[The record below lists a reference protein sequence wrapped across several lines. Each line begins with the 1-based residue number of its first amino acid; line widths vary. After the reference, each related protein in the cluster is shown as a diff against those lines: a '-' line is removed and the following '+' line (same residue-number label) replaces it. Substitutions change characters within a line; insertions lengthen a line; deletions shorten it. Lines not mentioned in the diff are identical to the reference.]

1 MKKILFY
8 GLCLLAFLPVMPV
21 RANDGVYYTRGSQLV
36 PLTET
41 DISVRKEVLT
51 ISIMDNGFAR
61 VDVYYE
67 FWNPGKEV

>member
-41 DISVRKEVLT
+41 DISERKEVLN
-51 ISIMDNGFAR
+51 IPIMDNGIAR
-61 VDVYYE
+61 VNV
-67 FWNPGKEV
+67 